1 MEKDKNKTKTDNK
14 EAGMKGQSSI
24 IKKADI
30 IMLLLLVAAGM
41 LGYFG
46 LKAAMKKG
54 GSVKVSIDG
63 KVVETISLDDDGEYR
78 IEVEGGYNL
87 LIIKDGEAYL
97 KEADCPDKV
106 CVHQK
111 KIRYKGE
118 TIVCLPNRV
127 VVSIEGGGEGEVDA
141 VSR

>member
-14 EAGMKGQSSI
+14 DAAMKGQSSI

-97 KEADCPDKV
+97 KEADCPDKL
-106 CVHQK
+106 CVKQGHITK
-111 KIRYKGE
+111 EGE
-118 TIVCLPNRV
+118 TIVCLPHKV
-127 VVSIEGGGEGEVDA
+127 IIEVIKD
-141 VSR
+141 